1 MWKHEPPSS
10 DEGLTQNLRSLI
22 LGSLAAQVLSAQI
35 LAARILAATESPMTA
50 TTNLSL

>member
-1 MWKHEPPSS
+1 MCKHEPPSS

-22 LGSLAAQVLSAQI
+22 LTPLAAQILSAQI

-50 TTNLSL
+50 ITSLSL